1 MRLSGLKSFWEKWFG
16 QGIDEE
22 KRSKVMALV
31 LLYSGL
37 LIGGMAVSQFFN
49 LDAFRPFLMTIT
61 MTCLAYIMLEVGL
74 EFTIDKK
81 RLGSYG
87 WDYVV
92 AMTAAAFPW
101 IFCAIY
107 FMAFFQTPWKEAF
120 LVGRFAAPTSA
131 GVLFAMLAAAG
142 LGTTWLFRKVRIL
155 AIFDDLDTILLLI
168 PLQIMYVGLK
178 VELLVVILIILVL
191 LGAAYIWLHK
201 LKLPTGKKWLLGY
214 GVLIVIFCQGIEHT
228 THVHLEV
235 LLPAFALGCILY
247 NPHDPHHPEQHEHEH
262 THIEPETGWVLMMD
276 RAVKALFMFLVGC
289 SLPKIVLGGVSISL
303 ALVHVI
309 ALTLLSNLGKCFP
322 AFCYRKEASLKERLA
337 VSVAMFPRGEV
348 GAAVLFVALG
358 YGIRGLPVSL
368 AGLSL
373 ALNLLLTGVFISA
386 VLWLISRPAKNL
398 ETDP

>member
-1 MRLSGLKSFWEKWFG
+1 
-16 QGIDEE
+16 
-22 KRSKVMALV
+22 MALV

-49 LDAFRPFLMTIT
+49 LEAIRPFLMTVT

-101 IFCAIY
+101 VFCAVY
-107 FMAFFQTPWKEAF
+107 FMTFFQTPWKEAF

-142 LGTTWLFRKVRIL
+142 LGTTWLFRKARIL
-155 AIFDDLDTILLLI
+155 AVFDDLDTILLLI
-168 PLQIMYVGLK
+168 PLQVIYVGLK
-178 VELLVVILIILVL
+178 VELLIVILIILIL
-191 LGAAYIWLHK
+191 LVVAYVWLHK
-201 LKLPTGKKWLLGY
+201 LKWPIDKKWLLGY
-214 GVLIVIFCQGIEHT
+214 GILIVLFCQWIERT
-228 THVHLEV
+228 IHVHLEV

-247 NPHDPHHPEQHEHEH
+247 NPHDPHRPEEHLHEH
-262 THIEPETGWVLMMD
+262 THIEPEAGWILVMD
-276 RAVKALFMFLVGC
+276 RMIKASFMFLVGA
-289 SLPKIVLGGVSISL
+289 SLPKIALGDVSISL
-303 ALVHVI
+303 AVIHVI

-322 AFCYRKEASLKERLA
+322 ALCYRKEASLRERLA
-337 VSVAMFPRGEV
+337 VSISMFPRGEV

-358 YGIRGLPVSL
+358 YGIKGLPVTL
-368 AGLSL
+368 GGLSL
-373 ALNLLLTGVFISA
+373 ALNLLLTGVFISVVIA
-386 VLWLISRPAKNL
+386 LIAPAPPSSKLRQKRRIGPL
-398 ETDP
+398 EG